1 MPERAILRAHFAA
14 LGQVARDAAAEYDRL
29 IASAGDDHTRGQLRQ
44 LARDEQRHLELTD
57 RLMDIVDE

>member
-1 MPERAILRAHFAA
+1 MPERAILRAHFVA
-14 LGQVARDAAAEYDRL
+14 LGQAAQDAAAEYEGL
-29 IASAGDDHTRGQLRQ
+29 IASADDDRTRGQLRQ

>member
-14 LGQVARDAAAEYDRL
+14 LGQAARDAAAEYDRL
-29 IASAGDDHTRGQLRQ
+29 IASADDDRTRGQLRQ
-44 LARDEQRHLELTD
+44 LARDERRHLELTD